1 MQYQIPRYPNIVA
14 RCSLP
19 ESPYIEEAIM
29 ETNFLQRLQLK
40 RRGNRFSAQNL
51 ARVVKGGAPFFS
63 LLTELIET
71 AAHSIHLQ
79 TYIFNND
86 STGKRIAEALMAAAK
101 RGVMVYLMAD
111 GYASRSLPKEFI
123 KNLEDAGVNF
133 RFFEP
138 VFRSEHFYFGRRLHH
153 KIAVFDSKYG
163 LVSGSNVAD
172 RYNDLP
178 NQPAWFDM
186 AVFVEGDSVLE
197 LYDICV
203 KIWERDQTQKNLLR
217 KKLLDLF
224 NYIAKEES
232 VGIRVLQNDWVRRKL
247 EIYFAYQK
255 LFKEAR
261 NSITIVCSYF
271 LPGLSLRNRLSK
283 AVKRGVD
290 VKVVLASTSD
300 VALTKHAERYLYSWM
315 FRNGIQIYEYQPTVL
330 HAKFAVVDEEFL
342 NLGSYNIND
351 LSAQASVELNLL
363 VKDAEVAQEMQAE
376 VKNIIESKCLK
387 VEPSAYAF
395 HLFSFRQ
402 LWRFLCYHALR
413 MTLALGTFYF
423 KQEE

>member
-1 MQYQIPRYPNIVA
+1 
-14 RCSLP
+14 
-19 ESPYIEEAIM
+19 M
-29 ETNFLQRLQLK
+29 ETNFLQRLPFKK
-40 RRGNRFSAQNL
+40 RDVPFSSQNL
-51 ARVVKGGAPFFS
+51 ARVVKGGEPFFA

-71 AAHSIHLQ
+71 SASSVHLQ
-79 TYIFNND
+79 TYIFSHD
-86 STGKRIAEALMAAAK
+86 ATGSKIAEALMAAAR
-101 RGVMVYLMAD
+101 RGVSVYLMAD
-111 GYASRSLPKEFI
+111 GYASRSLPAAFVK
-123 KNLEDAGVNF
+123 KLEDAGVNV

-153 KIAVFDSKYG
+153 KVAVFDNKYG
-163 LVSGSNVAD
+163 LVSGSNIAD

-178 NQPAWFDM
+178 GQPAWYDM
-186 AVFVEGDSVLE
+186 ALFVEGDSVLE
-197 LYDICV
+197 LYDICI
-203 KIWERDQTQKNLLR
+203 KIWERDQTKRNLLR
-217 KKLLDLF
+217 KKLIDLF
-224 NYIAKEES
+224 NYISKKEA

-247 EIYFAYQK
+247 EIYFSYQK

-261 NSITIVCSYF
+261 KSITVVCSYF

-283 AVKRGVD
+283 AVKRGVN

-300 VALTKHAERYLYSWM
+300 VALTKYAERYLYNWM
-315 FRNGIQIYEYQPTVL
+315 FRNGIEIYEYQPTVL
-330 HAKFAVVDEEFL
+330 HAKFAVVDDEFL

-363 VKDAEVAQEMQAE
+363 VRDADLARQMRTEVDELIQTQ
-376 VKNIIESKCLK
+376 CLK

-395 HLFSFRQ
+395 GLFSFKQ

-413 MTLALGTFYF
+413 MTLAVGTFYF